1 MIHYQL
7 RCSADH
13 GFDGWFRDSAAFDAQ
28 AERGLVAC
36 PACGDTRVNRALMAP
51 RIGKSSRTVLDART
65 GSTVPAD
72 TKPDAAEHD
81 SSAPVPPSAPAVK
94 EGAVLPDK
102 VRAVLQRLR
111 AEVESKCDYVGPD
124 FAAEAR
130 RIHRGE
136 AGPRGIYGES
146 TPEQA
151 ESLAD
156 EGIEV
161 ARIPWLPR
169 ADS

>member
-7 RCSADH
+7 RCSQDH
-13 GFDGWFRDSAAFDAQ
+13 QFDGWFKDSAGFDRQ
-28 AERGLVAC
+28 AGAGLVEC
-36 PACGDTRVNRALMAP
+36 PQCGDTRVNRALMAP
-51 RIGKSSRTVLDART
+51 ALSKARPVVDAAGKPEAP
-65 GSTVPAD
+65 VPV
-72 TKPDAAEHD
+72 KPDAPHTVA
-81 SSAPVPPSAPAVK
+81 
-94 EGAVLPDK
+94 GAGLPDH
-102 VRAVLQRLR
+102 VRAALQRMR
-111 AEVESKCDYVGPD
+111 AEVERNCDNVGPA
-124 FAAEAR
+124 FADEAR

-136 AGPRGIYGES
+136 SERRGIYGDS

-151 ESLAD
+151 EALAE

>member
-28 AERGLVAC
+28 AGRGLIEC

-51 RIGKSSRTVLDART
+51 RIAKARPMLNAAGAPDAPPAPVAPDARK
-65 GSTVPAD
+65 A
-72 TKPDAAEHD
+72 
-81 SSAPVPPSAPAVK
+81 
-94 EGAVLPDK
+94 GAVLPDG
-102 VRAVLQRLR
+102 VRAALQKLR
-111 AEVESKCDYVGPD
+111 AEVESKCADVGPD
-124 FAAEAR
+124 FAEEAR
-130 RIHRGE
+130 RIHRGD

-151 ESLAD
+151 EALAD
-156 EGIEV
+156 EGIEI

>member
-28 AERGLVAC
+28 AERGLVEC

-51 RIGKSSRTVLDART
+51 RIAKSRPVLDGKT
-65 GSTVPAD
+65 GEPA
-72 TKPDAAEHD
+72 AV
-81 SSAPVPPSAPAVK
+81 PVPTPEMPVAGK
-94 EGAVLPDK
+94 DAVLPDK
-102 VRAVLQRLR
+102 VRAALQRLR
-111 AEVESKCDYVGPD
+111 AEVERNCDYVGQD
-124 FAAEAR
+124 FAEEAR
-130 RIHRGE
+130 RIHHGE
-136 AGPRGIYGES
+136 AESRGIYGES

-151 ESLAD
+151 EALAD
-156 EGIEV
+156 DGIEV
-161 ARIPWLPR
+161 AWIPWLPR

>member
-13 GFDGWFRDSAAFDAQ
+13 AFDGWFRDSAAFDAQ
-28 AERGLVAC
+28 AERGLVEC

-51 RIGKSSRTVLDART
+51 RIARSRPVLDGKTAA
-65 GSTVPAD
+65 PAV
-72 TKPDAAEHD
+72 
-81 SSAPVPPSAPAVK
+81 APVPSAEKPVPDK
-94 EGAVLPDK
+94 DAVLPDK
-102 VRAVLQRLR
+102 VRAALQRLR
-111 AEVESKCDYVGPD
+111 AEVERNCDYVGPD
-124 FAAEAR
+124 FAEEAR

-136 AGPRGIYGES
+136 ADSRGIYGES

-151 ESLAD
+151 EALAD

>member
-13 GFDGWFRDSAAFDAQ
+13 AFDGWFRDSAAFDAQ
-28 AERGLVAC
+28 AERGLIEC
-36 PACGDTRVNRALMAP
+36 PACGITRVNRALMAP
-51 RIGKSSRTVLDART
+51 RIGKSRPILDAKT
-65 GSTVPAD
+65 LA
-72 TKPDAAEHD
+72 AAEPPTV
-81 SSAPVPPSAPAVK
+81 SPIPAPPQAEK
-94 EGAVLPDK
+94 GAVLPDK
-102 VRAVLQRLR
+102 VRAALQRMR
-111 AEVESKCDYVGPD
+111 AEVERNCDYVGPD
-124 FAAEAR
+124 FAEEAR
-130 RIHRGE
+130 RIHRGD
-136 AGPRGIYGES
+136 ADARGIYGES

-151 ESLAD
+151 EALAD